1 MIIDRIANQNKQ
13 TMPGLAQGHG
23 CALSP
28 TFKLQCRFS
37 DLNRLRHA
45 LACLLAGPPGWPGAE
60 WHLREEI
67 IMGRFFDSTRKYNV
81 YGGVNGQ

>member
-1 MIIDRIANQNKQ
+1 
-13 TMPGLAQGHG
+13 MPGLAQGHG

-28 TFKLQCRFS
+28 TFKLQCQFS

-45 LACLLAGPPGWPGAE
+45 LAGPPGWPGAE
-60 WHLREEI
+60 LHLREEI
-67 IMGRFFDSTRKYNV
+67 TMGRFFDSTRMYDV